1 MPAQSVDTHLADT
14 PSVDTHFVDTH
25 CHFDFPP
32 FFGNETQS
40 LALAR
45 DAGVEKIIAVGV
57 SAQRFDGV
65 MALAE
70 RFEPVYAALGIH
82 PMAVKEVEEGDLEQL
97 EAWLQQKPDKLVAI
111 GEIGLDL
118 FIEDP
123 QFEKQEAVLTA
134 QLRLARQFDLPV
146 ILHSRRTHDKLAM
159 HLRRLELPRAG
170 VVHGFAGS
178 EQQARAFIEA
188 GYFIGVGGT
197 MTYERAT
204 KTRRTL
210 SRLPLSSLLLETDS
224 PDMPVQGFQGEPN
237 RPERIRHIWQSLC
250 EIRDESPSE
259 IADTIR
265 DNSRRLF
272 RI

>member
-1 MPAQSVDTHLADT
+1 MT
-14 PSVDTHFVDTH
+14 PQFVDTH

-32 FFGNETQS
+32 FCGNETQS
-40 LALAR
+40 LKRAA
-45 DAGVEKIIAVGV
+45 DAGVEKMIAVGV
-57 SAQRFDGV
+57 AADRFAGV
-65 MALAE
+65 MALAD
-70 RFEPVYAALGIH
+70 RFDPVYAALGIH
-82 PMAVKEVEEGDLEQL
+82 PMAIGEFREEHLTQL
-97 EAWLQQKPDKLVAI
+97 ETWLEKRPDKLVAI

-118 FIEDP
+118 FIDNP
-123 QFEKQEAVLTA
+123 QFDRQEALLDA
-134 QLRLARQFDLPV
+134 QLRLARKHDLPV

-159 HLRRLELPRAG
+159 HLRRLDLPRCG

-178 EQQARAFIEA
+178 EQQAQAFIKA

-237 RPERIRHIWQSLC
+237 RPERIRNIWQSLC
-250 EIRDESPSE
+250 AIRDESPQE
-259 IADTIR
+259 IAETIR

>member
-1 MPAQSVDTHLADT
+1 MTSP
-14 PSVDTHFVDTH
+14 FVDTH

-32 FFGNETQS
+32 FHGDETRS
-40 LALAR
+40 LQLAR
-45 DAGVEKIIAVGV
+45 EAGIEKIIAVGV
-57 SAQRFDGV
+57 AADRFAGV

-70 RFEPVYAALGIH
+70 RFDPVYAALGIH
-82 PMAVKEVEEGDLEQL
+82 PMAINDFRNEHLAQL
-97 EAWLQQKPDKLVAI
+97 EAWLQQRSDKLVAI

-118 FIEDP
+118 FIDNP
-123 QFEKQEAVLTA
+123 QFDRQEALLDA
-134 QLRLARQFDLPV
+134 QLRLARQYELPV

-159 HLRRLELPRAG
+159 HLRRLDLPRRG

-178 EQQARAFIEA
+178 EQQALAFIKA

-210 SRLPLSSLLLETDS
+210 ARLPLSSLLLETDS

-237 RPERIRHIWQSLC
+237 RPERIKNIWQCLC
-250 EIRDESPSE
+250 EIREEPPQE
-259 IADTIR
+259 IADTLR
-265 DNSRRLF
+265 DNTHRLF
-272 RI
+272 HL

>member
-1 MPAQSVDTHLADT
+1 MT
-14 PSVDTHFVDTH
+14 PQFVDTH

-32 FFGNETQS
+32 FVGNETQS
-40 LALAR
+40 LQKAR
-45 DAGVEKIIAVGV
+45 EAGVEKIIAVGV
-57 SAQRFDGV
+57 TADRFAGV

-70 RFEPVYAALGIH
+70 RFDPVYAALGVH
-82 PMAVKEVEEGDLEQL
+82 PMAIGDFREEHLAQL
-97 EAWLQQKPDKLVAI
+97 EAWLRERPARLVAI

-118 FIEDP
+118 FIENP
-123 QFEKQEAVLTA
+123 QFDRQEALLDA
-134 QLRLARQFDLPV
+134 QLRLARQYDLPV

-159 HLRRLELPRAG
+159 HLRRIDLPRRG

-178 EQQARAFIEA
+178 EQQAQAFIKA

-197 MTYERAT
+197 MTYERAS

-237 RPERIRHIWQSLC
+237 RPERIKNIWQSLC
-250 EIRDESPSE
+250 DIREESPRE
-259 IADTIR
+259 IAETLR

-272 RI
+272 HI